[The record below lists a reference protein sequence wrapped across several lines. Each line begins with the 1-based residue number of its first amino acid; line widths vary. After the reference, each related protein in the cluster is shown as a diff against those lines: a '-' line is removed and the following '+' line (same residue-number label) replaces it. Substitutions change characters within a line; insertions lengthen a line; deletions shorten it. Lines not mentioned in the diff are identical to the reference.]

1 VTGLLVRDLAQVVTH
16 VGDGAALR
24 GPDLRRVAVLDRAYV
39 LIGEDGAL
47 VSVGA
52 ILASTGR
59 SSAPTAIVHTC
70 GLTDRQFLSNYQVQL
85 AAVGMYGDDFLH
97 GSAKAQEV
105 IDAAREA
112 ARVVRTSA
120 PQDPSLLVVRHYAPA
135 MFLEFGRAVKARA
148 AGKNASPAMYRSY
161 SISTHVND
169 VLREAQPG
177 LAAAGCDVTP
187 LL

>member
-1 VTGLLVRDLAQVVTH
+1 MLRLVVAVFLLVS
-16 VGDGAALR
+16 
-24 GPDLRRVAVLDRAYV
+24 
-39 LIGEDGAL
+39 I
-47 VSVGA
+47 GA
-52 ILASTGR
+52 ILASAGR
-59 SSAPTAIVHTC
+59 SSAPTRIQHTC

-85 AAVGMYGDDFLH
+85 AAVGMFGDDYLH

-120 PQDPSLLVVRHYAPA
+120 PQDPSLMVVRKYAPA
-135 MFLEFGRAVKARA
+135 MFLEFGRAVRARA

-161 SISTHVND
+161 SISSHVNEI
-169 VLREAQPG
+169 LREAQPG
-177 LAAAGCDVTP
+177 LAAEGCDVGD